1 MRRLMLTALVVTLAL
16 MLSGSVLGF
25 DGQRKGFVL
34 GGGLGFTPA
43 ASWKVDIDYFG
54 QGVVDYD
61 ENGAGV
67 AVQFVIGGAFDE
79 HNMLVYEGN
88 VVGYNSDLFDE
99 SIAQGFNG
107 AAWYHYF
114 GETGKS
120 FFTTLGVGFCYY
132 KVGDYDATTPGGAIL
147 LGGGYEFSRHW
158 QIGGFLSFGK
168 TTDEALGLE
177 GTFNHSHI
185 SVIVSG
191 VAF

>member
-1 MRRLMLTALVVTLAL
+1 MKRLWMTILVMSMVLI
-16 MLSGSVLGF
+16 LSASVLGF

-43 ASWKVDIDYFG
+43 ATWEADIDFYG
-54 QGVVDYD
+54 TGVGSVD
-61 ENGAGV
+61 ESGAGV

-79 HNMLVYEGN
+79 QNMLVYEGN

-114 GETGKS
+114 GPTGKS
-120 FFTTLGVGFCYY
+120 FFTTLGLGLCYF
-132 KVGDYDATTPGGAIL
+132 KVGDFDATTPGGALL
-147 LGGGYEFSRHW
+147 LGGGYEFAKHW
-158 QIGGFLSFGK
+158 QVGGYVSFGK
-168 TTDEALGLE
+168 TTDEEFGLN
-177 GTFNHSHI
+177 GDFKHSHI
-185 SVIVSG
+185 SVLVSG